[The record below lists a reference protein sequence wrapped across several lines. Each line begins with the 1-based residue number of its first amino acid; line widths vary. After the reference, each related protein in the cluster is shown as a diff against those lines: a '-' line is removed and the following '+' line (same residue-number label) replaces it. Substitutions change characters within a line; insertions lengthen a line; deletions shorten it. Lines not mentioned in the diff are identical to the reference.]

1 MKGYRGTKKIAVR
14 EIKWFPL
21 HSVINIFIFST
32 DIDNDLFEVCQ
43 DSEKFIIVPSIVERI
58 M

>member
-1 MKGYRGTKKIAVR
+1 MKGYRGTKRIAAR
-14 EIKWFPL
+14 EIKRFPL
-21 HSVINIFIFST
+21 HSIINIFVFST
-32 DIDNDLFEVCQ
+32 DIDNDLYEVCQ

>member
-1 MKGYRGTKKIAVR
+1 MKGYRGKKRIAVR

-21 HSVINIFIFST
+21 HSVINIFVFST

-43 DSEKFIIVPSIVERI
+43 DSEEFIIVPSIVERI